1 MGCSAGPTFREV
13 LQGAVEEL
21 ADTRVDPHLPE
32 MTSTELEKQGAS
44 LLPSNLS
51 CVLGTLA
58 QGPPETKMNLTTQ
71 NAQPGAWVRKREES
85 RCGILRPQNWLRL
98 VTEDWIQ

>member
-1 MGCSAGPTFREV
+1 MGCSAGPTIREV

-32 MTSTELEKQGAS
+32 MTSTELEKQGAL

-58 QGPPETKMNLTTQ
+58 QGPPETKMELYDPKCSGWGLGQ
-71 NAQPGAWVRKREES
+71 EKR
-85 RCGILRPQNWLRL
+85 R
-98 VTEDWIQ
+98 V